1 MADEGKKESF
11 IAALTELGGS
21 AVNGRLRYVP
31 HSYKADYSDTKEELV
46 AAELFDLTD
55 FHAPYCSVGKST

>member
-1 MADEGKKESF
+1 MADQGQKESF

-21 AVNGRLRYVP
+21 AGNGRLLFVP
-31 HSYKADYSDTKEELV
+31 HCYKADYSDTKEEPI